1 MSPELQMKC
10 IETTNACYAQQ
21 IAKNALDILI
31 NLSDDRE
38 ILADLSSDD
47 LLLESLLNRLTV
59 RAP

>member
-1 MSPELQMKC
+1 MQRL
-10 IETTNACYAQQ
+10 THAQQ